1 MDLEA
6 ATIKHYLDVVFAGM
20 KRVLDR
26 LDDESVNVRPKD
38 WGTNSVAGLIVHCCE
53 LAPSWFE
60 TAGLG
65 RHGERDRDAEFAT
78 AATVVELRTRIETTL
93 VRLGPIVDDFI
104 DGPTAGDHEL
114 RVFLPGDDRSD
125 AALVLHVFEELFQH
139 LGHMEVT
146 ADAMSER

>member
-1 MDLEA
+1 MNLEA
-6 ATIKHYLDVVFAGM
+6 STIKHYLGVVFAGM
-20 KRVLDR
+20 DHVLDR
-26 LDDESVNVRPKD
+26 LDDDSVNVRPAD

-65 RHGERDRDAEFAT
+65 RHGERDREGEFAAT
-78 AATVVELRTRIETTL
+78 ASIAELRTRIAATL
-93 VRLGPIVDDFI
+93 VRIDPIVDDFVA
-104 DGPTAGDHEL
+104 GPTAGDHEL

-125 AALVLHVFEELFQH
+125 PALLLHVFEELFQH

-146 ADAMSER
+146 ADAVSQP

>member
-1 MDLEA
+1 MDLGGA
-6 ATIKHYLDVVFAGM
+6 SIKHYLRVAFAGM
-20 KRVLDR
+20 NRVLDR
-26 LDDESVNVRPKD
+26 LDDNSVNVRPPD

-65 RHGERDRDAEFAT
+65 RDGDRDRDGEFAAT
-78 AATVVELRTRIETTL
+78 ASIAELRNRIEVAL
-93 VRLGPIVDDFI
+93 VRLDPIVDDFVT
-104 DGPTAGDHEL
+104 GPTAGDHEL

-125 AALVLHVFEELFQH
+125 PALVLHVFEELFQH

-146 ADAMSER
+146 ADAVCVS